1 MGAVVRKRYPDRY
14 WMWFHNTQHWWWW
27 VCFEEHNGGMPL
39 HAQSQPLCAQSHAKG
54 FLFCFVL
61 FCFFY
66 SRVTGGVINA
76 QVRRTRGG
84 RKGTSVISSL
94 SLSLSL
100 SLFLFLILFSARA
113 ALGKV
118 KGAPVTEEKSAW

>member
-1 MGAVVRKRYPDRY
+1 M
-14 WMWFHNTQHWWWW
+14 
-27 VCFEEHNGGMPL
+27 
-39 HAQSQPLCAQSHAKG
+39 
-54 FLFCFVL
+54 
-61 FCFFY
+61 
-66 SRVTGGVINA
+66 TGGVINA